1 MKKIIFV
8 LVMATALLGFSQN
21 VLCQEGIPTERIRTI
36 LEEVMAIQSDPQLK
50 GQDFM
55 NKRREAIKEII
66 ARNFDFPEMARKSLG
81 QHWEGLEGAKR
92 LEFRA
97 IFQNLFLDS
106 YTRLVLNFLGREKVL
121 FTKEEIDHGRALV
134 KTTIA
139 RPNEEIPVDY
149 SLTAVGEKWVVEDV
163 KIDGVSIVE
172 NYQKS
177 FSRVIKQGS
186 YETLLQK
193 MRLQQKTIDGNR

>member
-1 MKKIIFV
+1 MKKTILVVIMVSV
-8 LVMATALLGFSQN
+8 LAVSSQGAF
-21 VLCQEGIPTERIRTI
+21 CQEGKPTERIRTI

-50 GQDFM
+50 GQDFRD
-55 NKRREAIKEII
+55 KRREAIKEII
-66 ARNFDFPEMARKSLG
+66 AKNFDFPEMAKRSLG
-81 QHWEGLEGAKR
+81 QHWQGIEGAKR

-97 IFQNLFLDS
+97 IFQNLFQDS
-106 YTRLVLNFLGREKVL
+106 YTRLVLNFLGREKIL

-149 SLTAVGEKWVVEDV
+149 SLISVEEKWLVEDV

-172 NYQKS
+172 NYQRS

-193 MRLQQKTIDGNR
+193 MRLQQKTIEGN

>member
-1 MKKIIFV
+1 MKNAI
-8 LVMATALLGFSQN
+8 LVIVVVTALLGFSQN
-21 VLCQEGIPTERIRTI
+21 VSCQEGIPTERIRTI
-36 LEEVMAIQSDPQLK
+36 LEGVIAIQSDPQLK
-50 GQDFM
+50 GQYFR
-55 NKRREAIKEII
+55 NKRRESIKEII
-66 ARNFDFPEMARKSLG
+66 ARNFDFSEMAKKSLG

-97 IFQNLFLDS
+97 IFQNLFQDS
-106 YTRLVLNFLGREKVL
+106 YTRLVLNFLGREKIL
-121 FTKEEIDHGRALV
+121 FTKEEIDHGHALV

-149 SLTAVGEKWVVEDV
+149 SLTAVGEKWLVEDV

-177 FSRVIKQGS
+177 FSRVIKLGS

-193 MRLQQKTIDGNR
+193 MRLQQKTIDGN